1 MKQVKSEASSSPKLF
16 QNLFCEGFSS
26 FYYIV
31 TNTTKWSLLIHL
43 WHTFTHW
50 ITAGDGGCSV
60 KTLKRAHRNQLDV
73 MPTSW
78 LSAGVCQG
86 LAASQ
91 TADTDRGM
99 LQILTI
105 VWGEA
110 EECRLPGYVHCHQ
123 WTQPEASSHEGRPG
137 PTDPTVKPRS
147 PLPSV
152 ISYPSPLDSVGLVQL
167 GCPNTE
173 YLVEELLILCHKNC
187 QRLDTKWPHQIRV
200 SWFFCCKQMLSIN
213 QWILRSR

>member
-1 MKQVKSEASSSPKLF
+1 MAHFYTMNKACRWPLF
-16 QNLFCEGFSS
+16 SKKPS
-26 FYYIV
+26 
-31 TNTTKWSLLIHL
+31 
-43 WHTFTHW
+43 
-50 ITAGDGGCSV
+50 
-60 KTLKRAHRNQLDV
+60 KRVHQSQLNE

-91 TADTDRGM
+91 TANTDRGM

-110 EECRLPGYVHCHQ
+110 EECRLPGYVNCHQ
-123 WTQPEASSHEGRPG
+123 WTQPEASSYEGRP
-137 PTDPTVKPRS
+137 TEPTVKHHS

-152 ISYPSPLDSVGLVQL
+152 ISYPSPLDSVDLVQL

-173 YLVEELLILCHKNC
+173 YLVEELLTDCHKNC
-187 QRLDTKWPHQIRV
+187 QRLDTKWPRQITT
-200 SWFFCCKQMLSIN
+200 SWSAE
-213 QWILRSR
+213 

>member
-1 MKQVKSEASSSPKLF
+1 
-16 QNLFCEGFSS
+16 
-26 FYYIV
+26 
-31 TNTTKWSLLIHL
+31 
-43 WHTFTHW
+43 
-50 ITAGDGGCSV
+50 
-60 KTLKRAHRNQLDV
+60 

-91 TADTDRGM
+91 TAHTDRGM

-137 PTDPTVKPRS
+137 PTEPTVQHHS

-152 ISYPSPLDSVGLVQL
+152 ISYPSLLDSVDLVQL
-167 GCPNTE
+167 GCVNTE
-173 YLVEELLILCHKNC
+173 YLVEELLSDCHKTC
-187 QRLDTKWPHQIRV
+187 ERLDTKWLVDQLRKYSFV
-200 SWFFCCKQMLSIN
+200 SNEPRWSI
-213 QWILRSR
+213 WWVLHYL

>member
-1 MKQVKSEASSSPKLF
+1 
-16 QNLFCEGFSS
+16 
-26 FYYIV
+26 
-31 TNTTKWSLLIHL
+31 
-43 WHTFTHW
+43 
-50 ITAGDGGCSV
+50 
-60 KTLKRAHRNQLDV
+60 
-73 MPTSW
+73 MPASW

-91 TADTDRGM
+91 TAHTDRGM

-137 PTDPTVKPRS
+137 PAEPTVQHHS

-152 ISYPSPLDSVGLVQL
+152 ISYPSLLDSVDLVQL
-167 GCPNTE
+167 GCVNTE
-173 YLVEELLILCHKNC
+173 YLVEELLSDCHKTC
-187 QRLDTKWPHQIRV
+187 QRLDTKWLVDQLSKYSFV
-200 SWFFCCKQMLSIN
+200 SNKPRWWIGEFCLICN
-213 QWILRSR
+213 VCH